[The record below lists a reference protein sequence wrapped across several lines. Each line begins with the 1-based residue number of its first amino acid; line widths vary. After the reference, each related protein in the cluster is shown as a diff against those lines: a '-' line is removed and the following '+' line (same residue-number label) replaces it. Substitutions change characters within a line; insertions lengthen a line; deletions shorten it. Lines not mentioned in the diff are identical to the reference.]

1 MDWGSP
7 PIISLPGLWRPFA
20 WRSVQSLELTS
31 PNQDC
36 KTKSDFRKVDTIV
49 WGIYGMLRLVQTSKP
64 AAAAPKPKVKA
75 AAKVPPKRTTESE
88 KGPPKKRVK
97 Q

>member
-1 MDWGSP
+1 MDWVFLP
-7 PIISLPGLWRPFA
+7 PIISLPRLWRPFA
-20 WRSVQSLELTS
+20 WRSVPSLELTS

-49 WGIYGMLRLVQTSKP
+49 S
-64 AAAAPKPKVKA
+64 
-75 AAKVPPKRTTESE
+75 PKRNPESE